1 MFRITDDEG
10 KVVWQ
15 KMCQIREALDKLE
28 SIEVDID
35 NPRFTLSM
43 IVEVKKYHQCYGCES
58 FVNNKCE
65 GEC

>member
-1 MFRITDDEG
+1 
-10 KVVWQ
+10 
-15 KMCQIREALDKLE
+15 MCQIREALDKLE

>member
-15 KMCQIREALDKLE
+15 KMCQVREALNKLE

-35 NPRFTLSM
+35 NLVVFS
-43 IVEVKKYHQCYGCES
+43 C
-58 FVNNKCE
+58 
-65 GEC
+65 